1 MFGIAEQFWEEVFMR
16 LTESEKCAIHWTEKN
31 VPQAGRWSLTDLLQT
46 LEDTEKQGIHEI
58 TK

>member
-1 MFGIAEQFWEEVFMR
+1 MFGIAEQFWAEVFMR

-31 VPQAGRWSLTDLLQT
+31 VPQDGRWSLTDLLQT
-46 LEDTEKQGIHEI
+46 LENQKKQGIHEM

>member
-1 MFGIAEQFWEEVFMR
+1 MFGIAEQFWAEVFMR

-31 VPQAGRWSLTDLLQT
+31 VPQDGRWSLTDLLQF
-46 LEDTEKQGIHEI
+46 LDNPEKQGIHEI

>member
-1 MFGIAEQFWEEVFMR
+1 MFGIAEQFWEDVFMR

-31 VPQAGRWSLTDLLQT
+31 VPQDGRWSLTDLLQT
-46 LEDTEKQGIHEI
+46 LENPDKQGIHEI